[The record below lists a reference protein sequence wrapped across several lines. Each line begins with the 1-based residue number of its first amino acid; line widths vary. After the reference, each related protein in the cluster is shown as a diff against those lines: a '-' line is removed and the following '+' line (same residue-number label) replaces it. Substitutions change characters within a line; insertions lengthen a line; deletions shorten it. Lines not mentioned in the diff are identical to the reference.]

1 MDGLAPFSQ
10 AQTAGTVRGNRLA
23 SKAIVVM
30 VLLACAS
37 VAMAQAFSAER
48 YYQECLRFEAG
59 GDYGTAR
66 QSCLNSL
73 QVEPNAVD
81 ANLALARIEVA
92 LGDLSGAES
101 RLNRILNRT
110 SGAEAPLLLAEIAFA
125 TERVDEAFGRLSR
138 VRELLNESPNLELRG
153 RAAYLEGRIHEARGD
168 LALALGAYH
177 EAVAADGLESRYHL
191 AGADLRWR
199 LRDLEGAM
207 MDLRNYEAL
216 TGDLR
221 NAEVKSLIGRI
232 LWAQGSPDA
241 AAEQSETALALRDL
255 RDTAGQAADL
265 RVLATIYYGQG
276 DAQRGGLA
284 LREAMRRGN
293 LLTEF
298 AGNTLLWVLGLVVLL
313 GFHLVG
319 ESRRSGLLTPEEEG
333 PKPWSLG
340 QAYGVLLTSA
350 LIGLAASLIYTSLA
364 YDNLLA
370 LLTPHQQHDAR
381 AVYLI
386 GFGLTAAVLSWWRVR
401 KNGWEASERL
411 LGRADG
417 ALSGL
422 LLGALIYAATLAYL
436 LYLPRGG
443 WAGTF
448 FLDLV
453 ALTPLRV
460 IALAV
465 LPLSAVFFFGLLKP
479 AAFRRYGSGFG
490 AAVTSLALAL
500 SLATPLLLLLPVAA
514 LLTEA
519 DRRRPNPLSAM
530 TALWVALLGLAAT
543 VGISPFVRSLFL

>member
-1 MDGLAPFSQ
+1 MGGIAPFSQ
-10 AQTAGTVRGNRLA
+10 AQPADAAHGNRLA
-23 SKAIVVM
+23 SKVIVVM
-30 VLLACAS
+30 ALLACAS
-37 VAMAQAFSAER
+37 MALAQAFSAER

-59 GDYGTAR
+59 GDHGTAR

-73 QVEPNAVD
+73 QVDPNSVD

-92 LGDLSGAES
+92 LGDLSGAEN

-110 SGAEAPLLLAEIAFA
+110 SGAEATVLLAEIAFA
-125 TERVDEAFGRLSR
+125 TERIDEADGRLSR
-138 VRELLNESPNLELRG
+138 ARELLIESPNLALRG

-168 LALALGAYH
+168 LSLALGAYQ
-177 EAVAADGLESRYHL
+177 EAVAADGLVARYHL

-199 LRDLEGAM
+199 LRDLDGAM
-207 MDLRNYEAL
+207 LELRGYETL
-216 TGDLR
+216 TGDVR
-221 NAEVKSLIGRI
+221 NADVKSLIGRI
-232 LWAQGSPDA
+232 LWAQGFPDA
-241 AAEQSETALALRDL
+241 AAEQTETALALRDL
-255 RDTAGQAADL
+255 RDSAGQAADL

-276 DAQRGGLA
+276 DAQRGGMA

-293 LLTEF
+293 LLSEF

-313 GFHLVG
+313 GFHLIG
-319 ESRRSGLLTPEEEG
+319 ESRRSGLRTPEEEG

-340 QAYGVLLTSA
+340 QAYGVLLASA
-350 LIGLAASLIYTSLA
+350 LVGLAASLIYTSLA
-364 YDNLLA
+364 YSNLLA

-386 GFGLTAAVLSWWRVR
+386 GFGLTSAVLSWWRVR
-401 KNGWEASERL
+401 KNGWEPADRL

-465 LPLSAVFFFGLLKP
+465 LPLSAVFFFGLLRP
-479 AAFRRYGSGFG
+479 AATRRYGSAFG
-490 AAVTSLALAL
+490 LAVTAIALAL
-500 SLATPLLLLLPVAA
+500 SLATPLLLLLPVAIV
-514 LLTEA
+514 LVEA